1 MFNKK
6 SLVIIMFICSFLF
19 ACGDGGGGSSSTP
32 IGPSYIYKVNIY
44 QNGALKKSFKAPTET
59 YNGIEATFDEDFK
72 VTKIDKPMDT
82 DNTRKEKYE
91 YTYNTLGKKI
101 QQKYYKSELNPAIAD
116 NYWSYKTFEYN
127 EAGQIIKVQRFNT
140 SHTLIMGWYYTYNS
154 NGDITR
160 IYKTKLLSDP
170 DGTIVFNGWTF
181 SEVPYEEEVFAYN
194 SDNIL
199 LYSIWKH
206 YNASLANLN
215 YVTQKIKTT
224 FTFDSKYRCIQKD
237 YQEVAYDVEFGA
249 ITKTEYF
256 SYNEKD
262 YVEEVESESG
272 STTTITTY
280 EYLEKEGE
288 GNQTWWEDYLAE
300 DNKLVY

>member
-1 MFNKK
+1 
-6 SLVIIMFICSFLF
+6 
-19 ACGDGGGGSSSTP
+19 
-32 IGPSYIYKVNIY
+32 
-44 QNGALKKSFKAPTET
+44 
-59 YNGIEATFDEDFK
+59 
-72 VTKIDKPMDT
+72 
-82 DNTRKEKYE
+82 
-91 YTYNTLGKKI
+91 
-101 QQKYYKSELNPAIAD
+101 
-116 NYWSYKTFEYN
+116 
-127 EAGQIIKVQRFNT
+127 
-140 SHTLIMGWYYTYNS
+140 MGWYYTYNS